1 MNKPLK
7 TFEETLEEQ
16 MQDPVF
22 RKGFLQA
29 QQELDVFLRIRELR
43 LSSGLS
49 QEEVAQRMRTS
60 QSALALK
67 GNFAMASGLQCNRCR
82 DMPRHLG
89 KDSKFDLSDT

>member
-29 QQELDVFLRIRELR
+29 QQELDEFLRIRELR

-49 QEEVAQRMRTS
+49 QEEVAQPL
-60 QSALALK
+60 LALK
-67 GNFAMASGLQCNRCR
+67 GDFAMASGLQCNRCR

>member
-22 RKGFLQA
+22 RKGLLQA
-29 QQELDVFLRIRELR
+29 QQGLDEFLRIRELR

-49 QEEVAQRMRTS
+49 QEEVAQRMGTS
-60 QSALALK
+60 QSAVARLE
-67 GNFAMASGLQCNRCR
+67 MGLCNGKWPSMQSLQRYAEA
-82 DMPRHLG
+82 LG
-89 KDSKFDLSDT
+89 KRLEIRFV

>member
-49 QEEVAQRMRTS
+49 QEDVEQRMRTS
-60 QSALALK
+60 QSAVARLESEL
-67 GNFAMASGLQCNRCR
+67 CN
-82 DMPRHLG
+82 G
-89 KDSKFDLSDT
+89 KWPSMQSLHRYAEAFGKRLEI